1 MGHPTQRLLLRKL
14 VPAASGPVLEIGSKD
29 HAPASGVAASGTSS
43 FRDVYPGVPY
53 VGVDLEEGP
62 GVDRVIDLAAGTGG
76 LPEDHFALA
85 ICCSVLEHTPR
96 PWVMAANIT
105 RLVAPGG
112 VLYVSVPWVWCY
124 HCYPDDYFRF
134 SASGVRA
141 LFDGFD
147 WKGAWYSTSVIGEL
161 IPIDFADRTREDR
174 LREVVAP
181 ATGGS
186 PARTYL
192 PYLAVNMIGARRAA

>member
-14 VPAASGPVLEIGSKD
+14 VPAAPGPVIEIGSKD
-29 HAPASGVAASGTSS
+29 HAPAGTGSGETSS

-62 GVDRVIDLAAGTGG
+62 GVDRVADLSGGTGG
-76 LPEDHFALA
+76 LPENHFALG

-105 RLVAPGG
+105 RLIAPGG
-112 VLYVSVPWVWCY
+112 MLYVSVPWVWSY

-134 SASGVRA
+134 SASGVRE
-141 LFDGFD
+141 LFDGVD
-147 WKGAWYSTSVIGEL
+147 WRGAWYSTSVIGEL
-161 IPIDFADRTREDR
+161 IPIDLADQNREYR
-174 LREVVAP
+174 LREVVTA
-181 ATGGS
+181 GS
-186 PARTYL
+186 GVQRSYL
-192 PYLAVNMIGARRAA
+192 PYLAVNMIGTRRAA